1 MLCENF
7 KCQNY
12 TRLTKSLPILLLRFN
27 YFCCLTKFLLSYEKA
42 CSNPTLIS
50 GPQNQKVSFL
60 TDYRYLNVRTPV
72 Y

>member
-12 TRLTKSLPILLLRFN
+12 IRLTKSLPILLLRFN

-42 CSNPTLIS
+42 RGNPTLIS
-50 GPQNQKVSFL
+50 GP
-60 TDYRYLNVRTPV
+60 
-72 Y
+72 